1 MKDIS
6 LEGIFQKMHQN
17 DFVEKEVINVNRL
30 LENMVGISK
39 DDKAFWTTLEGLTT
53 KSGDYYVASLP
64 FKKDNLIMP
73 YNRNQRMQRLIYLKQ
88 RFNRDPAFFED
99 YRQFMNNL
107 FLKGY
112 TRRRWFTSW
121 KNVVISHISH
131 HGVYH
136 TIKPIRIRV
145 MFDCSA

>member
-53 KSGDYYVASLP
+53 KSGDHYVALLP
-64 FKKDNLIMP
+64 FKKDNLIC
-73 YNRNQRMQRLIYLKQ
+73 
-88 RFNRDPAFFED
+88 
-99 YRQFMNNL
+99 
-107 FLKGY
+107 
-112 TRRRWFTSW
+112 
-121 KNVVISHISH
+121 
-131 HGVYH
+131 H
-136 TIKPIRIRV
+136 TIGTSECKG
-145 MFDCSA
+145 